1 MGLLDS
7 ILGAAMGGNS
17 GQAQDGSAGLGGII
31 GALANNPQVL
41 QAITGMLANDGSEG
55 GLGGLIA
62 KFQQAGM
69 GDMIGS
75 WVGSGENR
83 PISGDQISQALGPD
97 TISDLAS
104 KLGLN
109 TGDTAGQL
117 SQILPG
123 LIDKLTP
130 QGAAPANGLGNSG
143 DLLGM
148 LGGLLGGQRNT

>member
-17 GQAQDGSAGLGGII
+17 AQVPAGGTGLGGII

-41 QAITGMLANDGSEG
+41 QAITGMLANDGSHG
-55 GLGGLIA
+55 GLGGLVS
-62 KFQQAGM
+62 KFQQAGL
-69 GDMIGS
+69 GDVIGS
-75 WVGSGENR
+75 WVGSGENK
-83 PISGDQISQALGPD
+83 PISGDQITQALGPD

-104 KLGLN
+104 KFGLN

-117 SQILPG
+117 SNILPG

-130 QGAAPANGLGNSG
+130 HGAAPAGGLGNSG
-143 DLLGM
+143 DLMGM
-148 LGGLLGGQRNT
+148 LGGLLGKS